1 VNLKGL
7 RVLGSLACAIAFS
20 VQAENVNI
28 LHEERSLYRNIL
40 VYQEGQQR
48 CLKFGRKEDARQTC
62 RMQND
67 PDQLVFSYTKLMM
80 ASLYLNPSPKRVLII
95 GLGGGTLPGALR
107 KAVPTAQIDVVEI
120 DPAVTRVA
128 YKYFGFTPHPLTQ
141 VHEQDGRVFVKR
153 KLREK
158 ATYDL
163 VMLDAFT
170 DQYIPEHLLTQ
181 EFLQEVKRIMTPN
194 GVLAANT
201 FSHSGLYHHESATY
215 ASVFGRFFGLKT
227 NSRVILTRLGSMPT
241 QQELRTNAEG
251 LEDTL
256 RPMGTGADYLL
267 PKIVIDSGWPKGTR
281 VLTDQY
287 SPANLLN
294 LR

>member
-1 VNLKGL
+1 VNLTVLRALGL
-7 RVLGSLACAIAFS
+7 LACVLALPAR
-20 VQAENVNI
+20 AETV

-40 VYQEGQQR
+40 VYQEGEQR
-48 CLKFGRKEDARQTC
+48 CLKFGRREEARQTC
-62 RMQND
+62 RLQND
-67 PDQLVFSYTKLMM
+67 PDHLIFSYTKSMM
-80 ASLYLNPSPKRVLII
+80 GALYLNPSPKRILII

-107 KAVPTAQIDVVEI
+107 KAVPSAQIDVVEI

-128 YKYFGFTPHPLTQ
+128 YKYFGFTPGTLTQ
-141 VHEQDGRVFVKR
+141 VHEQDGRVFVKK

-170 DQYIPEHLLTQ
+170 DEYIPEHLLTQ
-181 EFLQEVKRIMTPN
+181 DFLREVKGIMAPN

-201 FSHSGLYHHESATY
+201 FAHSGLYHHESATY
-215 ASVFGRFFGLKT
+215 ASVFGQFFALKT
-227 NSRVILTRLGSMPT
+227 NSRVILTRVGSMPT
-241 QQELRTNAEG
+241 QQELRTNAEA
-251 LEDTL
+251 LEDEL

-267 PKIVIDSGWPKGTR
+267 PMFAIDSGWPKGTR

>member
-1 VNLKGL
+1 LKSKGL
-7 RVLGSLACAIAFS
+7 LVLSALACVLAFPAWS
-20 VQAENVNI
+20 QNI

-40 VYQEGQQR
+40 VYQDGQQR
-48 CLKFGRKEDARQTC
+48 CLKFGRREEARQTC
-62 RMQND
+62 QLQND
-67 PDQLVFSYTKLMM
+67 PDQLIFSYTRLMM
-80 ASLYLNPSPKRVLII
+80 GSLYLNPSPSRVLII
-95 GLGGGTLPGALR
+95 GLGGGTLPAALR
-107 KAVPTAQIDVVEI
+107 KVVPAAHIDVVEI

-128 YKYFGFTPHPLTQ
+128 YKYFGFTPGTLTQ
-141 VHEQDGRVFVKR
+141 VHEQDGRMFVKR

-163 VMLDAFT
+163 VILDAFT

-181 EFLQEVKRIMTPN
+181 EFLQEVKGVMSPN

-215 ASVFGRFFGLKT
+215 ASVFGQFFGLKT

-241 QQELRTNAEG
+241 QQELRTNAAAIEHK
-251 LEDTL
+251 LQ
-256 RPMGTGADYLL
+256 PMGTGADYLL
-267 PKIVIDSGWPKGTR
+267 DKFVVETGWPKGIR

-294 LR
+294 RR

>member
-1 VNLKGL
+1 VKSKGL
-7 RVLGSLACAIAFS
+7 LALGVLACALTFP
-20 VQAENVNI
+20 VQAETI

-40 VYQEGQQR
+40 VYQDGQQR

-62 RMQND
+62 RMQDD
-67 PDQLVFSYTKLMM
+67 PDQLIFSYTKSMM
-80 ASLYLNPSPKRVLII
+80 GSLYLNPSPQRVLII

-107 KAVPTAQIDVVEI
+107 KIVPAAQIDVVEI

-128 YKYFGFTPHPLTQ
+128 YKYFGFTPGTLTQ
-141 VHEQDGRVFVKR
+141 VHEQDGRVFVKK

-158 ATYDL
+158 TTYDL

-181 EFLQEVKRIMTPN
+181 EFLQEVKGIMTPT

-215 ASVFGRFFGLKT
+215 ASVFGQFFALKT
-227 NSRVILTRLGSMPT
+227 NSRVILKRLGSMPT
-241 QQELRTNAEG
+241 KQELRSNAEA
-251 LEDTL
+251 LEDKL

-267 PKIVIDSGWPKGTR
+267 PMFAIDSGWPKGTR

>member
-1 VNLKGL
+1 MNSKGL
-7 RVLGSLACAIAFS
+7 LVLGLLACAMTFS
-20 VQAENVNI
+20 VRAETV

-40 VYQEGQQR
+40 VYQDGQQR

-67 PDQLVFSYTKLMM
+67 PDQLIFSYTRLMM
-80 ASLYLNPSPKRVLII
+80 ASLYLNPSPKRILII

-128 YKYFGFTPHPLTQ
+128 YKYFGFTPGTLTQ
-141 VHEQDGRVFVKR
+141 VYEQDGRVFVKK

-158 ATYDL
+158 VTYDL

-181 EFLQEVKRIMTPN
+181 EFLQEVKGVMTPN

-215 ASVFGRFFGLKT
+215 ASVFGPFFGLKT

-241 QQELRTNAEG
+241 QQELRTNAEA

-256 RPMGTGADYLL
+256 RPMGTGAEYLL
-267 PKIVIDSGWPKGTR
+267 PKFVIDSGWPKGTR